1 MSKANL
7 SETALHKLFMR
18 FRKHLPRRV
27 KLMIADL
34 HFKIYGRKMPWSL
47 LRFEVHLTDKCNL
60 NCAGCIHFSPLCK
73 GINLL
78 DINTYEND
86 CQRISELTSGKIAD
100 IRLLGGEPLLH
111 PGIKDFLV
119 LTRQYFPEINISNQT
134 GIIELVTNGILL
146 HEQSDDFWTTCKNNN
161 IRIVISD
168 YPITIKEKLV
178 KENAM
183 KFNVELR
190 MYKEKIQSKATGSAN
205 QWAKI
210 PIDTTGLH
218 DNRKSFGKCFL
229 AGNCFQL
236 VNGKIF
242 KCARI
247 AYIDYFNTTFNKQL
261 KIDENDYIDIYKTKN
276 VDEILF
282 LLTKPASFCRYCSA
296 GDISWNNKWEV
307 SKKTIDEYIIK

>member
-7 SETALHKLFMR
+7 SETALHKLFMKY
-18 FRKHLPRRV
+18 RKQLPRRV
-27 KLMIADL
+27 KLLIADL

-60 NCAGCIHFSPLCK
+60 NCAGCLHFSSLCK
-73 GINLL
+73 KTNLL

-86 CQRISELTSGKIAD
+86 CQRISKLTNGRIAD

-111 PGIKDFLV
+111 PDIKYFLI
-119 LTRQYFPEINISNQT
+119 LIRKYFPEINVSNQT

-146 HEQSDDFWTTCKNNN
+146 PKQSDDFWTICKDNS

-168 YPITIKEKLV
+168 YPVKIKEEMIKEK
-178 KENAM
+178 AI
-183 KFNVELR
+183 KFNVELK

-210 PIDTTGLH
+210 PIDTSGLQ

-247 AYIDYFNTTFNKQL
+247 AYINYFNAAFDKQL
-261 KIDENDYIDIYKTKN
+261 KVDENDNVDIYKTEN

-282 LLTKPASFCRYCSA
+282 LLTKPASFCRYCNA
-296 GDISWNNKWEV
+296 GKMTWNNKWEV
-307 SKKTIDEYIIK
+307 SRKMIDEYI